1 MKTLF
6 IHGGFPAQFVHLAPF
21 IANTTSERTVFITFS
36 DADYELHLPGVD
48 VIRISRHRA
57 PETDHPYLE
66 RIEESTLSAQAVITA
81 LRKLKVEQGYVPDII
96 ISHGGLGYSFYLRHY
111 LPKARLISY
120 MEWYFKPETSKFLT
134 RENRLHERALLESTN
149 MPILHELEIADIV
162 ITPTEW
168 QKSQFPSRYQDK
180 IEVIFDGVDTSY
192 SSDILT
198 RRSFQ
203 IKSELSDELI
213 TIRPEERIISYATRG
228 MEPLRGFPEFMRG
241 VTEVMQEDKHLK
253 VVIAGRDRVVY
264 SYPSAHPS
272 GSWKQLLLDEAK
284 GRIDLSRFI
293 FTGLLS
299 RSDYLRLLAR
309 TDLHCFFSRPYIVS
323 WGLFQAVSLQCKLL
337 INNSPGFS
345 EAFDN
350 YSLVDKVELDKPESI
365 SQGILKALNRY
376 QNESPK
382 YNLPRRLK
390 LNECLDKWYGL
401 LSSLQL

>member
-6 IHGGFPAQFVHLAPF
+6 IHGSFPAQFVHLAPF
-21 IANTTSERTVFITFS
+21 IASTTNERTVFITFS

-48 VIRISRHRA
+48 VIRISRHRL

-81 LRKLKVEQGYVPDII
+81 LRKLKVEQGYVPDVI

-149 MPILHELEIADIV
+149 MPILQELEIADIV

-180 IEVIFDGVDTSY
+180 IEVIFDGVAVS
-192 SSDILT
+192 SCSDILT
-198 RRSFQ
+198 RYDFQ
-203 IKSELSDELI
+203 IKSEVSNELI
-213 TIRPEERIISYATRG
+213 TISPEERIISYATRG

-241 VTEVMQEDKHLK
+241 VIEVMQEDKHLK
-253 VVIAGRDRVVY
+253 VVIGGRDRVVY
-264 SYPSAHPS
+264 SYPSDHPS

-284 GRIDLSRFI
+284 DAVDLDRFI
-293 FTGLLS
+293 FTGLLKPN
-299 RSDYLRLLAR
+299 DYLRLLAR
-309 TDLHCFFSRPYIVS
+309 SDLHCFFSHPYIVS
-323 WGLFQAVSLQCKLL
+323 WGLFQAVSLGCKLL

-345 EAFDN
+345 EAFDD
-350 YSLVDKVELDKPESI
+350 YSSVCKVELSKPETI
-365 SQGILKALNRY
+365 SKGITEALDWY
-376 QNESPK
+376 QNNPPK
-382 YNLPRRLK
+382 YSLPKRLELK
-390 LNECLDKWYGL
+390 ECLDHWRRL
-401 LSSLQL
+401 LSSM